1 MPKALPSNNMPWPE
15 NLIFDFSLPAETSPA
30 EAESFISSIETS
42 DRNRAFLRLRYL
54 EGKQYKEIGEAFG
67 ITPGAVRMAVKYMR
81 EKYVAANSSALSD
94 ATADPP
100 VVVEEVAIKE
110 ELPVSTTEPL
120 VVAQDEP
127 DPVPTGDEEPKAP
140 SRPELD
146 PIITALGTTT
156 RQRTFVYDLKTR
168 AVLPF
173 DQVPRGLRRDQR
185 YVPLPD
191 YYQIREYDLMKEY
204 TATTSPEKRCAL
216 EAALGGVGPF
226 KAFRST
232 VRSIGLGQSW
242 ADYRF
247 AKFSTL
253 AAKWWDANVPYP
265 ATPQP
270 EPETQ
275 PTAGEKVLPDD
286 EQPGIIVVDPATL
299 NGIAL
304 IETIRIL
311 FRKVGPADFEEALD
325 ELRDALCSTP
335 IKADAQGEE

>member
-54 EGKQYKEIGEAFG
+54 EGKQYKEIGATYG
-67 ITPGAVRMAVKYMR
+67 ITPSAVRMALKYLR
-81 EKYVAANSSALSD
+81 EKHSSALQLGPSAAA
-94 ATADPP
+94 ATLQDVTENADEPIPITEHPVPEDEPVPKPVPATDPP
-100 VVVEEVAIKE
+100 MMEVEAEHRE
-110 ELPVSTTEPL
+110 
-120 VVAQDEP
+120 
-127 DPVPTGDEEPKAP
+127 
-140 SRPELD
+140 ELD

-173 DQVPRGLRRDQR
+173 DQVPRGLRKTNR
-185 YVPLPD
+185 YIALPD
-191 YYQIREYDLMKEY
+191 YYQIREYELMKEFV
-204 TATTSPEKRCAL
+204 ASLTSPEKKSAL

-232 VRSIGLGQSW
+232 VRSIGLGQVW

-247 AKFSTL
+247 KRFSRL
-253 AAKWWDANVPYP
+253 AAEWWDTNIPSP
-265 ATPQP
+265 AAPQP
-270 EPETQ
+270 S
-275 PTAGEKVLPDD
+275 DD
-286 EQPGIIVVDPATL
+286 RSYGDSTDSAVAADERLIVDPATL

-311 FRKVGPADFEEALD
+311 FRRVGPADFEEALS
-325 ELRDALCSTP
+325 ELKDALCSTH
-335 IKADAQGEE
+335 IKTSAQGEE

>member
-1 MPKALPSNNMPWPE
+1 MPWPE

-54 EGKQYKEIGEAFG
+54 EGKQYKEIGATYG
-67 ITPGAVRMAVKYMR
+67 ITPSAVRMALKYLR
-81 EKYVAANSSALSD
+81 EKHSSALQLGPSAAA
-94 ATADPP
+94 ATLQDVTENADEPIPITEHPVPEDEPVPKPVPATDPP
-100 VVVEEVAIKE
+100 MMEVEAEHRE
-110 ELPVSTTEPL
+110 
-120 VVAQDEP
+120 
-127 DPVPTGDEEPKAP
+127 
-140 SRPELD
+140 ELD

-173 DQVPRGLRRDQR
+173 DQVPRGLRKTNR
-185 YVPLPD
+185 YIALPD
-191 YYQIREYDLMKEY
+191 YYQIREYELMKEFV
-204 TATTSPEKRCAL
+204 ASLTSPEKKSAL

-232 VRSIGLGQSW
+232 VRSIGLGQVW

-247 AKFSTL
+247 KRFSRL
-253 AAKWWDANVPYP
+253 AAEWWDANVPYP

-275 PTAGEKVLPDD
+275 PTAAEEVPPDD
-286 EQPGIIVVDPATL
+286 ERLIVDPATL

-311 FRKVGPADFEEALD
+311 FRKVGPADFESALD
-325 ELRDALCSTP
+325 ELKDALCSVHFQSKT
-335 IKADAQGEE
+335 DAQGEE